1 MLYLFATPR
10 ILTMKY
16 LIILLITFNTFASK
30 QIKWDVLKGHD
41 SKKKKTSKDVKSLLK
56 EKAIKIAGFMVPLDY
71 DKEKIKEFLLIPNPM
86 SCMHVPPPPPNQMI
100 LVKMPKGKGAKYFWG
115 PVWAEGKLN
124 LNAKSD
130 GQSPGYEMSGKAV
143 SEYKSTLVD
152 HSKTKKGDS
161 KKNKKDKK

>member
-1 MLYLFATPR
+1 
-10 ILTMKY
+10 MKY
-16 LIILLITFNTFASK
+16 LLITLIAFNTFAAK

-41 SKKKKTSKDVKSLLK
+41 DKKKKTSKEVKSLLK
-56 EKAIKIAGFMVPLDY
+56 EKTIKIAGFMVPLDY

-115 PVWAEGKLN
+115 PVWAEGKLS
-124 LNAKSD
+124 LNTKSD

-152 HSKTKKGDS
+152 HKKKTDKKEV
-161 KKNKKDKK
+161 KKDKK